1 MRRRCI
7 FQVET
12 ARLGAL
18 LGNMFFK
25 KQKARFC
32 EPKAVTREVI
42 LIKEAIKQQLS
53 KKGRKSGFGSGGGI

>member
-1 MRRRCI
+1 MRVGYRFCAFRRRKVRRRCI

-25 KQKARFC
+25 KQKARFR
-32 EPKAVTREVI
+32 EPKAVTREVPY
-42 LIKEAIKQQLS
+42 KES
-53 KKGRKSGFGSGGGI
+53 